1 MSALIFLLLGL
12 VAGWLAGLI
21 MKGRSF
27 GLLANL
33 TFGVLGALIGGYL
46 FEFFTIDN
54 SGVIGSLITATAGAI
69 LVLAIAGLI
78 NSH

>member
-21 MKGRSF
+21 MEGPSL

-78 NSH
+78 DSY

>member
-1 MSALIFLLLGL
+1 
-12 VAGWLAGLI
+12 

-46 FEFFTIDN
+46 FEFFYHRQQWGDWVIDHCN
-54 SGVIGSLITATAGAI
+54 GRRDTGPGHRRADQQSLKT
-69 LVLAIAGLI
+69 VLAMQKQSIKTMI
-78 NSH
+78 RR